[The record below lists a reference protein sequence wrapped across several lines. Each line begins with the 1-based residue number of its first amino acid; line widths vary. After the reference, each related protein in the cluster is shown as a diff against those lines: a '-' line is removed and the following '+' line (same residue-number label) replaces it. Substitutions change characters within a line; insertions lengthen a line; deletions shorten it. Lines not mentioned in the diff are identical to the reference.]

1 MSVTGTDIQTGFLRT
16 LINER
21 KVVWIFLVNGI
32 KLTGQLASF
41 DKYVIALESP
51 TGMQTVFK
59 SAVSTVGEAHAV
71 ERPQTGARPAIPPER
86 QTALGSP
93 TLVDGRPHSTL
104 RSRGGMVLGRLNEP
118 REIASLD
125 PRCPYIRSLIGSTTT
140 DAIRRQDVKR
150 HADRKGRAFDEFIVR
165 SRPGAGWQLECP
177 QTDGTFVVVVVDQ
190 AQALWLANSA

>member
-104 RSRGGMVLGRLNEP
+104 RSRRGMVLGRLNEP

-125 PRCPYIRSLIGSTTT
+125 RSAINPLAPRL
-140 DAIRRQDVKR
+140 DN
-150 HADRKGRAFDEFIVR
+150 H
-165 SRPGAGWQLECP
+165 SR
-177 QTDGTFVVVVVDQ
+177 D
-190 AQALWLANSA
+190 